1 MPMIRWTRVLSPK
14 YIVIQLHTR
23 KTNNPIKIWAK
34 NLIGHFSKE
43 GIQRAHRH
51 KKRCSIS
58 LAIREMQIKTTMRYH
73 LTPVRMGTMDK
84 LTDKC
89 W

>member
-1 MPMIRWTRVLSPK
+1 MPMIRWTRVLSPT

-34 NLIGHFSKE
+34 HLDRHFSKD
-43 GIQRAHRH
+43 IQRTHRH
-51 KKRCSIS
+51 MKKCSIS
-58 LAIREMQIKTTMRYH
+58 LALIEMQIKTTMRYH